1 MNLRIGAQA
10 VRTIDRY
17 KIWPCVAMVS
27 MWGYSRALAN
37 QHTVYNI
44 HAQNPKG
51 VDVEWGPVL
60 SSQYWKLAVPLVC
73 FGLTCTLSGLTRWGL
88 KAWGVPMGILSS
100 FATLHSGF
108 FGTFTPLKLTTCSML
123 DFDQITPLV
132 VTIVVLVVQYT
143 GAVGKMW
150 ERIRN
155 RTKTTSGAAE
165 AKAQTV
171 PDVTRN

>member
-1 MNLRIGAQA
+1 MNIRRLS
-10 VRTIDRY
+10 RTIERY

-51 VDVEWGPVL
+51 VDAEWGPVL
-60 SSQYWKLAVPLVC
+60 PSQYWKLAVPLAC
-73 FGLTCTLSGLTRWGL
+73 FGLTCALSGVTGWGL

-123 DFDQITPLV
+123 DLDQITALI
-132 VTIVVLVVQYT
+132 VTIVGLVVQY
-143 GAVGKMW
+143 VYQMW
-150 ERIRN
+150 KHAKDLEEEKKN
-155 RTKTTSGAAE
+155 RPTSGAEE
-165 AKAQTV
+165 ATAQAVMT
-171 PDVTRN
+171 

>member
-1 MNLRIGAQA
+1 
-10 VRTIDRY
+10 
-17 KIWPCVAMVS
+17 MVS

-60 SSQYWKLAVPLVC
+60 SSPYWKLAVPLFC

-123 DFDQITPLV
+123 DFDQITTLI

-143 GAVGKMW
+143 GAVGIVWK
-150 ERIRN
+150 RIKN
-155 RTKTTSGAAE
+155 RTGTTSEPVE
-165 AKAQTV
+165 ANAQTF